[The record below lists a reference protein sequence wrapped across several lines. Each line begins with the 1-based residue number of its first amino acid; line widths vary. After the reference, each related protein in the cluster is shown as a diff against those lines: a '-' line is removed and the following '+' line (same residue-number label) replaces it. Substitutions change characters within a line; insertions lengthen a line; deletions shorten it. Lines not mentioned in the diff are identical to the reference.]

1 MFNCLTCKA
10 LLPNE
15 AKFCPECGKPV
26 ASISSVNE
34 EVALIP
40 PMTPKASR
48 LKGVAGSLL
57 EAILWLAMVGWFA
70 ALIIPVLAPERPAQ
84 PPASGAAGV
93 WIGVLIVV
101 YFLAKR
107 RGAKR
112 PWVWAMVAAASV
124 FLIYFTG
131 GYLHARDKRQALE
144 ADLVT
149 SIAKFDPAAGVKLQ
163 GLKDNA
169 PEFEKAFQPVLI
181 RAIQIAPDQSVIA
194 LSLAQQ
200 SILAPTGTDISRCVS
215 AATGTAIS
223 TTGISNELQ
232 RNVAK
237 AETELLRAAASSTR
251 TPSALDVNEVR
262 TLVTPVYAQIDPNGV
277 LEDRSKFAKL
287 PPKEQ
292 CQMYLDLMKGIDAL
306 PPADAAT
313 VLRYFI
319 GARLVQ

>member
-1 MFNCLTCKA
+1 MFNCSSCKA

-26 ASISSVNE
+26 VPISSVNE
-34 EVALIP
+34 DAAPIP
-40 PMTPKASR
+40 PMAPKASK

-57 EAILWLAMVGWFA
+57 EAILWIAMVGWFA
-70 ALIIPVLAPERPAQ
+70 ALIIPALAPERPAQ
-84 PPASGAAGV
+84 PPASGAAGA
-93 WIGVLIVV
+93 WIGILVV
-101 YFLAKR
+101 AYFLAKR

-112 PWVWAMVAAASV
+112 PWAWVVTAAASV

-131 GYLHARDKRQALE
+131 GYLHARGRRQALD
-144 ADLVT
+144 ADLMT
-149 SIAKFDPAAGVKLQ
+149 SITSFDPGAGAKLQ

-169 PEFEKAFQPVLI
+169 PEFEKVFQPVLA
-181 RAIQIAPDQSVIA
+181 RAIQIAPDQPVID

-200 SILAPTGTDISRCVS
+200 SILAPTGTDISRCVA

-232 RNVAK
+232 RDVAK
-237 AETELLRAAASSTR
+237 AETELLRAAASSPR
-251 TPSALDVNEVR
+251 TPSAPDVNEVR
-262 TLVTPVYAQIDPNGV
+262 TLVTPLYAQIDPNGV

-306 PPADAAT
+306 PSADAAT